1 MKEFNYVVAD
11 PIGLHARPAG
21 LLVKEAKKYP
31 DTTITITKNGKEV
44 NCLKLMSVMSL
55 GVKTGESVLVK
66 VDGADEENVAAAMEA
81 FFKAN
86 L

>member
-1 MKEFNYVVAD
+1 MKEFTYVVTD
-11 PIGLHARPAG
+11 PIGIHARPAG

-31 DTTITITKNGKEV
+31 DTVITLTKNGKEV
-44 NCLKLMSVMSL
+44 NCLKLMGVMSL

-66 VDGADEENVAAAMEA
+66 VSGADEAVVAAAFEG